1 MSVKA
6 IAIELYK
13 VQQKVHGLEEEL
25 ETASPQT
32 REKVRIDL
40 KLARAELKVL
50 RNMLEG
56 EKEEAIPASRLVPF
70 GSRY

>member
-1 MSVKA
+1 MSVRSL
-6 IAIELYK
+6 AIELYK

-25 ETASPQT
+25 ENSPLKSK
-32 REKVRIDL
+32 EKVKLEL

-50 RNMLEG
+50 RNMLDG
-56 EKEEAIPASRLVPF
+56 EKAEANPPSRLVPF